1 MGSFITRQHIMNTS
15 GSKQILQHERL
26 HTHEQSERPTERVER
41 KVVHAEE
48 PVQPQARA
56 IQQEISEHSAPTMGK
71 DDFLLQQ
78 IDEFRN
84 KAKQLQ
90 ELVNK
95 KENKVQQLQT
105 IVSEKENRAEKLQ
118 SILTRRQ
125 SEADSILKDFE
136 TKVQVLI
143 DNVQACITTMNR
155 EVKEQVHISGQR
167 TGEQIE
173 EQVKKEIESLKAQ
186 LEQQMEKQMPEIEKI
201 SVRID
206 AQMAETEQLLLQAKQ
221 ESQMANQQVKEHV
234 EASIQQIQE
243 QSGKAA
249 ERMQEQA
256 KQVLQQTQEQ
266 SAQTF
271 HKIQ

>member
-95 KENKVQQLQT
+95 
-105 IVSEKENRAEKLQ
+105 KENRAEKLQ